1 MKIMIPML
9 HTVKTMVTAFPNGE
23 QIEKRTKYSNSSS
36 FYDTYI
42 NSVRKSIYFPTLLFL
57 KQHRFCTCKKTEDST
72 ISQSEDS
79 LNVIFIEGIY
89 LQLNIIVPSI
99 HLRGS
104 LSQARREKLNDYLW
118 VSF

>member
-1 MKIMIPML
+1 ML